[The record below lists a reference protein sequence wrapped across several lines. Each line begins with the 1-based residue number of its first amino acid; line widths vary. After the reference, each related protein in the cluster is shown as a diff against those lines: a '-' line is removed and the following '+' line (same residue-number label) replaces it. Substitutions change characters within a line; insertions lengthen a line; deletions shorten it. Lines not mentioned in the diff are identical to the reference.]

1 MFSNGES
8 ELSNRGSIKIHKIKL
23 LLRVFFCCIA
33 ASLMVVIVVAGS
45 AFVGWKANCELCEVF
60 KNSENCDFCVWDV
73 PGDGWKTVEL
83 IFLI

>member
-1 MFSNGES
+1 
-8 ELSNRGSIKIHKIKL
+8 
-23 LLRVFFCCIA
+23 
-33 ASLMVVIVVAGS
+33 MVVIVVAGS